1 MDVAKKLIGFQS
13 IRFSSSRS
21 SPAQS
26 LNVSMCSDVHDVEDG
41 ELDEVEVAEQ
51 ERGDEAEGDDDDAA
65 MASPGGA
72 KVSDQG
78 WENSL
83 SISITKD
90 KGKSR
95 SLGTAGFLVLMLE
108 GNANCFKIAL
118 GCKCLS
124 CHGICNMEQLER
136 AQQS

>member
-1 MDVAKKLIGFQS
+1 
-13 IRFSSSRS
+13 
-21 SPAQS
+21 
-26 LNVSMCSDVHDVEDG
+26 MCSDVHDVEDG

-51 ERGDEAEGDDDDAA
+51 EKGGEAEDEDDDAA

-90 KGKSR
+90 REKY
-95 SLGTAGFLVLMLE
+95 LF
-108 GNANCFKIAL
+108 
-118 GCKCLS
+118 
-124 CHGICNMEQLER
+124 
-136 AQQS
+136 

>member
-1 MDVAKKLIGFQS
+1 MMTKRMLPNFPEEWLVQLLS
-13 IRFSSSRS
+13 ICFSSSHS

-51 ERGDEAEGDDDDAA
+51 QERGDEAAGDDAA

-78 WENSL
+78 CENYL
-83 SISITKD
+83 SI
-90 KGKSR
+90 
-95 SLGTAGFLVLMLE
+95 
-108 GNANCFKIAL
+108 
-118 GCKCLS
+118 
-124 CHGICNMEQLER
+124 
-136 AQQS
+136 

>member
-1 MDVAKKLIGFQS
+1 MPS
-13 IRFSSSRS
+13 ICFSSSHS

-51 ERGDEAEGDDDDAA
+51 ERGGEAEGEDGDDAA

-90 KGKSR
+90 Q
-95 SLGTAGFLVLMLE
+95 E
-108 GNANCFKIAL
+108 
-118 GCKCLS
+118 
-124 CHGICNMEQLER
+124 EY
-136 AQQS
+136 

>member
-1 MDVAKKLIGFQS
+1 MTKRMLPNFPEEEWLVQLLS
-13 IRFSSSRS
+13 ICFSSSHS

-51 ERGDEAEGDDDDAA
+51 EKRGDEAEGEDDDDAA

-78 WENSL
+78 RKN
-83 SISITKD
+83 SIS
-90 KGKSR
+90 
-95 SLGTAGFLVLMLE
+95 F
-108 GNANCFKIAL
+108 
-118 GCKCLS
+118 
-124 CHGICNMEQLER
+124 
-136 AQQS
+136 

>member
-1 MDVAKKLIGFQS
+1 MLS
-13 IRFSSSRS
+13 ICFSSSHS

-51 ERGDEAEGDDDDAA
+51 QERGDEAEGEDGDDAA

-78 WENSL
+78 WKNSL
-83 SISITKD
+83 S
-90 KGKSR
+90 
-95 SLGTAGFLVLMLE
+95 F
-108 GNANCFKIAL
+108 
-118 GCKCLS
+118 
-124 CHGICNMEQLER
+124 
-136 AQQS
+136 